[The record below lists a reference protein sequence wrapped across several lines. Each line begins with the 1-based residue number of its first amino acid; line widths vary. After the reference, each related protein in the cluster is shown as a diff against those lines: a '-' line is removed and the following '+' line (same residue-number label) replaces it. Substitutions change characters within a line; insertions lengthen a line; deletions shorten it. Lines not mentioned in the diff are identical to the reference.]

1 MFTGIVQGTAKV
13 VSIDEKPNFRT
24 HVVELPEHMLEGLE
38 TGASVAHNGCCLTV
52 TEIDGPRVSFDLMKE
67 TLRITYL
74 GAVKEGDNVNVERAA
89 RFSDEIGGHLMS
101 GHIMTTADIVKI
113 LTSENNR
120 QIWFKVQDPA
130 LMKYILYK
138 GYVGVDGISLT
149 VGEVTPTRFCV
160 HLIPETLTR
169 TTLGVKKLGDR
180 VNIEI
185 DPQTQAVVDTVERV
199 LAAKDAAQN
208 AAEE

>member
-1 MFTGIVQGTAKV
+1 MFTGIVQGTAKL

-24 HVVELPEHMLEGLE
+24 HVVELPDHMLDGLE
-38 TGASVAHNGCCLTV
+38 TGASVAHN
-52 TEIDGPRVSFDLMKE
+52 
-67 TLRITYL
+67 
-74 GAVKEGDNVNVERAA
+74 
-89 RFSDEIGGHLMS
+89 LMS
-101 GHIMTTADIVKI
+101 GHIMTTAEVAKI

-120 QIWFKVQDPA
+120 QIWFKVQDSQ

-138 GYVGVDGISLT
+138 GFIGIDGISLT

-160 HLIPETLTR
+160 HLIPETLER
-169 TTLGVKKLGDR
+169 TTLGKKKLGAR

-199 LAAKDAAQN
+199 LAAREN
-208 AAEE
+208 AMNQPGTEA